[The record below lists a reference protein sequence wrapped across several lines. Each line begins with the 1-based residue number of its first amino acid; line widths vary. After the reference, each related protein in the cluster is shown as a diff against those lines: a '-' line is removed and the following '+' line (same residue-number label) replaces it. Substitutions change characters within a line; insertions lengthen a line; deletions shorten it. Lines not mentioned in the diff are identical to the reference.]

1 MLSLIKDLIS
11 QNPFVEELEFQDR
24 GIDRLDAHSV
34 EILSR
39 FSELRKI
46 SLQDNEIRRLPA
58 DLSQLAQIRE
68 INLSGNPLENLQKA
82 VESLSTMP
90 QLESLQINL
99 HLEEEVDFLLRSL
112 PRLQILNGLAVERD
126 AIFSDEDIEQ
136 EQLTDDVLTIS
147 HNNLT
152 INTKVN
158 LNIPEDNTD
167 LSTGRLTFHN
177 AKTIPVDDQQ
187 TNGTTKLKTNNSF
200 FEREDSSLCLKTN
213 ADLAV
218 DTDSI
223 IKIISNHE
231 EDL

>member
-1 MLSLIKDLIS
+1 MLSLLKDLIS

-46 SLQDNEIRRLPA
+46 SMQNNEIRRLPA

-68 INLSGNPLENLQKA
+68 VNLSGNPIENLQKA
-82 VESLSTMP
+82 VESLATMP

-112 PRLQILNGLAVERD
+112 PRLLSLNGLAVERD

-136 EQLTDDVLTIS
+136 EQLITDGALGIS
-147 HNNLT
+147 SNT
-152 INTKVN
+152 INTKVK
-158 LNIPEDNTD
+158 LNIPEENTID
-167 LSTGRLTFHN
+167 LSTGT
-177 AKTIPVDDQQ
+177 
-187 TNGTTKLKTNNSF
+187 
-200 FEREDSSLCLKTN
+200 
-213 ADLAV
+213 
-218 DTDSI
+218 
-223 IKIISNHE
+223 
-231 EDL
+231 